1 MSTSTTENT
10 VSAGTLV
17 NASAGHLSVH
27 IPGAHPDDVPFLFE
41 RQPTRLGLSFVAS
54 LCIEF
59 AAIVLVVLASRLGA
73 LNVTDMRI
81 VLDRPSDQIIW
92 IAEPGP
98 GGGGGGGGNQMKEP
112 PRKAELP
119 GKAKLTVPVAKPPE
133 LEAPKEPPKVQPPPV
148 EELNIPAVAQ
158 ASAAEALQGL
168 IDAQP
173 RLPSTSQGPG
183 SGGGAGN
190 GRGVGIGPGTG
201 SGLGPGSGGGTGGG
215 PYRPGSGVS
224 APIALNVIK
233 PQYTSEAMRARV
245 QGVVQVECVV
255 QLTGV
260 CTDIQV
266 IRSLDPTFGLDN
278 EAVKAARQWRFK
290 PGMRLGQPVPVLVTI
305 ELTFAL
311 R

>member
-1 MSTSTTENT
+1 
-10 VSAGTLV
+10 
-17 NASAGHLSVH
+17 
-27 IPGAHPDDVPFLFE
+27 
-41 RQPTRLGLSFVAS
+41 
-54 LCIEF
+54 
-59 AAIVLVVLASRLGA
+59 
-73 LNVTDMRI
+73 MRI

-98 GGGGGGGGNQMKEP
+98 GGGGGGGGNLMKEP

-133 LEAPKEPPKVQPPPV
+133 LEVPKEPPKVQPPPV

-173 RLPSTSQGPG
+173 RPPSTSQGLG
-183 SGGGAGN
+183 TGGGAGT
-190 GRGVGIGPGTG
+190 GRGSGIGPGTG

-224 APIALNVIK
+224 APVALNVIK